1 MQRAIVPL
9 SAFAMAIF
17 AGPVHAA
24 CPPQYKAIAEVAQ
37 TMRDMYTALTKDD
50 RDIWRTA
57 VAKDSSHS
65 TAASASTATP
75 FST

>member
-24 CPPQYKAIAEVAQ
+24 CPPQDKAIAEVAQ
-37 TMRDMYTALTKDD
+37 TMRNMYTALTKDD

-57 VAKDSSHS
+57 IA
-65 TAASASTATP
+65 
-75 FST
+75 